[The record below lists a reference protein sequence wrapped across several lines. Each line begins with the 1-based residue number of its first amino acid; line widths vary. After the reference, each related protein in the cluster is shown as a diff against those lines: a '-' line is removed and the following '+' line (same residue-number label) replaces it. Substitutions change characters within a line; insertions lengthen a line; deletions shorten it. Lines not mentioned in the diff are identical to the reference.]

1 MNNLSN
7 ILNLVTWSAL
17 QLVREILREASRSG
31 KSIEQLLDEAEK
43 QTELNNDLIE
53 SLRDRLMGF
62 D

>member
-1 MNNLSN
+1 MNNLTN

-43 QTELNNDLIE
+43 QTQLNNDLIE

>member
-1 MNNLSN
+1 VNNLTN

-17 QLVREILREASRSG
+17 QLVREILRESSRSG

-43 QTELNNDLIE
+43 QTQLNDDLIE

>member
-1 MNNLSN
+1 MNNLTN

-31 KSIEQLLDEAEK
+31 KTIEQLLDEAEK

>member
-1 MNNLSN
+1 VNNLTN

-31 KSIEQLLDEAEK
+31 KTIEQLLDEAEK

>member
-1 MNNLSN
+1 VNNLTN

-43 QTELNNDLIE
+43 QTQLNNDLIE

>member
-1 MNNLSN
+1 MNNLTN
-7 ILNLVTWSAL
+7 ILNLVTWSSL

>member
-43 QTELNNDLIE
+43 QTQLNNDLIE